1 MRKGLLITSNKN
13 ELTVDL
19 FETWSMFTAHF
30 YIPNKPTVQPQPG
43 GSEFLDNYGPKS
55 VILTLNFFQIQKTW
69 LAQQSI
75 PRQDIWV

>member
-1 MRKGLLITSNKN
+1 
-13 ELTVDL
+13 
-19 FETWSMFTAHF
+19 MFTAHF

-75 PRQDIWV
+75 PRQDI